1 MTNGAI
7 GRPLRR
13 IAGVLALAGLV
24 VGCAGTSHGPANFAP
39 ADFGKDDASRAER
52 LVRYC
57 DRLAGEGKHIT
68 ALGLC
73 ARAHELNP
81 EDPEI
86 LMRIAGLLK
95 TMDRDDAAAKT
106 YSALL
111 VQHPGHAEALYGL
124 GKVYMESGR
133 TTLAATQF
141 NHAMTRNPED
151 PRPYNA
157 LGIIRDQAGE
167 HQAAQALYRS
177 ALERDP
183 YYLSARNNLGLSL
196 ALNGNRDEAIAVLAE
211 AAVEPGVDETVLHNL
226 EAAYAAA
233 VPNSPLVPSAASNA
247 SAPVLIRPLE
257 GEGMPAAD
265 ADRSP
270 IAPPQ
275 TGDTPVPLMMPN
287 TAGEAEQSSSLK
299 PESLPLE
306 APDKERPLS
315 VIAAAAARLVE
326 PPGWADFEP
335 GELLATLPPQE
346 PLVIAPSKV
355 EPAKAEPA
363 AEAPAMNEA
372 IDGAS
377 DPTLLEM
384 APGGDNVAEAES
396 PKRSDPYYLSVAKQP
411 QRPDPY
417 FLSMLIVGDVG
428 SNA

>member
-1 MTNGAI
+1 MTYGAI

-24 VGCAGTSHGPANFAP
+24 VGCAGTSHGPASFAP

-57 DRLAGEGKHIT
+57 DRLAGEGKYIT

-73 ARAHELNP
+73 ARAHELSP
-81 EDPEI
+81 DDPDV

-95 TMDRDDAAAKT
+95 TMDRDDAAAQT

-111 VQHPGHAEALYGL
+111 AQHPGHAEALYGL

-141 NHAMTRNPED
+141 NHAMTRNPAD

-196 ALNGNRDEAIAVLAE
+196 ALDGNRDEAIAVLAE
-211 AAVEPGVDETVLHNL
+211 VAVEPGADETVLHNL
-226 EAAYAAA
+226 EAAYTAALPN
-233 VPNSPLVPSAASNA
+233 VPLAPAPDSGA

-257 GEGMPAAD
+257 GQGAPSANAD
-265 ADRSP
+265 GDPDS
-270 IAPPQ
+270 PPQ
-275 TGDTPVPLMMPN
+275 TGDGPIPLMMPN
-287 TAGEAEQSSSLK
+287 TAGEGEQTSSLQ
-299 PESLPLE
+299 
-306 APDKERPLS
+306 PDGQGLRQDAGDGEGPLS
-315 VIAAAAARLVE
+315 VIATAVARLLE
-326 PPGWADFEP
+326 PPAWADFEP
-335 GELLATLPPQE
+335 GELLAVLPPEE
-346 PLVIAPSKV
+346 PLVIAPKKV
-355 EPAKAEPA
+355 EPAVQEPVSD
-363 AEAPAMNEA
+363 EV

-377 DPTLLEM
+377 DPASLEM
-384 APGGDNVAEAES
+384 APGGDNLAGVDR
-396 PKRSDPYYLSVAKQP
+396 PKRPDPYYLSVAKQP
-411 QRPDPY
+411 QQPDPY
-417 FLSMLIVGDVG
+417 YLSMLMVGDAGFNV
-428 SNA
+428 

>member
-1 MTNGAI
+1 MTYGAI

-24 VGCAGTSHGPANFAP
+24 VGCAGTSHGPASFAP

-81 EDPEI
+81 DDPDI

-95 TMDRDDAAAKT
+95 TMDRDDAAAQT
-106 YSALL
+106 YSTLL
-111 VQHPGHAEALYGL
+111 AQHPGHAEALYGL

-133 TTLAATQF
+133 NTLAATQF

-196 ALNGNRDEAIAVLAE
+196 ALDGNRDEAIAVLAE
-211 AAVEPGVDETVLHNL
+211 AAVEPGADDTVLHNL
-226 EAAYAAA
+226 EAAYTAAL
-233 VPNSPLVPSAASNA
+233 PNAPLAPAPVSVRPLDGQGAPSATADGDPD
-247 SAPVLIRPLE
+247 APLP
-257 GEGMPAAD
+257 
-265 ADRSP
+265 
-270 IAPPQ
+270 
-275 TGDTPVPLMMPN
+275 TGDGPIPLMMPN
-287 TAGEAEQSSSLK
+287 TAGEAEQTSSLQ
-299 PESLPLE
+299 PTRLPQDAGDE
-306 APDKERPLS
+306 EGPLS
-315 VIAAAAARLVE
+315 VIATAVARLLE
-326 PPGWADFEP
+326 PPAWADFEP
-335 GELLATLPPQE
+335 GELLAVLPPEE
-346 PLVIAPSKV
+346 PLVIAPKKV
-355 EPAKAEPA
+355 EPAVQ
-363 AEAPAMNEA
+363 APVSEEV

-377 DPTLLEM
+377 DPAALEM
-384 APGGDNVAEAES
+384 APGGDNLAGVDH
-396 PKRSDPYYLSVAKQP
+396 PKQPDPYYLSVAKQP
-411 QRPDPY
+411 QQPNPY
-417 FLSMLIVGDVG
+417 YLSMLMVGDAGFNV
-428 SNA
+428 

>member
-1 MTNGAI
+1 MTYGAI
-7 GRPLRR
+7 GRPFRR

-24 VGCAGTSHGPANFAP
+24 VGCAGTSHGPASFAP

-57 DRLAGEGKHIT
+57 DRLAGEGKYIT

-81 EDPEI
+81 DDPDT

-95 TMDRDDAAAKT
+95 TMDRDDAAAQT

-111 VQHPGHAEALYGL
+111 AQHPGHAEALYGL

-196 ALNGNRDEAIAVLAE
+196 ALDGNRDEAIAVLAE
-211 AAVEPGVDETVLHNL
+211 VAVEPDADETVLHNL
-226 EAAYAAA
+226 EAAYAALPGA
-233 VPNSPLVPSAASNA
+233 PLTPVPQSGASE
-247 SAPVLIRPLE
+247 PVLIRPLE
-257 GEGMPAAD
+257 GQGAPSASAD
-265 ADRSP
+265 DNP
-270 IAPPQ
+270 DDPLQ
-275 TGDTPVPLMMPN
+275 TGDGPIPLMMPN

-299 PESLPLE
+299 PDGDALQQGATDGEG
-306 APDKERPLS
+306 PLS
-315 VIAAAAARLVE
+315 VIATAVARLLE
-326 PPGWADFEP
+326 PPAWADFEP
-335 GELLATLPPQE
+335 GELLAVLPPEE
-346 PLVIAPSKV
+346 PLVIAPKKV
-355 EPAKAEPA
+355 EPAVQEPA
-363 AEAPAMNEA
+363 SDEV
-372 IDGAS
+372 IDGAA
-377 DPTLLEM
+377 DPASLEM
-384 APGGDNVAEAES
+384 APGGDNLAGIEP
-396 PKRSDPYYLSVAKQP
+396 PKRPDPYYLSVAKQP
-411 QRPDPY
+411 QQPDPY
-417 FLSMLIVGDVG
+417 YLSMLMVGDAGFNV
-428 SNA
+428 